1 MRESVARLRVAL
13 LTVTLVAG
21 LAHRAAAQ
29 PATTRRPAAPICLHF
44 RYSPSRNRDAEFFPS
59 GVQFSDSDS
68 LVHFWWD
75 ARSPDIAQLQKQT
88 RGLGHWR
95 RLGRDSIWAIVYS
108 SLNESYMGLVFVV
121 APDRHSAAIST
132 HSAEDPT
139 VVAVSSRVNCRT
151 HQAPERRAPQAKK
164 S

>member
-121 APDRHSAAIST
+121 P
-132 HSAEDPT
+132 
-139 VVAVSSRVNCRT
+139 
-151 HQAPERRAPQAKK
+151 
-164 S
+164 